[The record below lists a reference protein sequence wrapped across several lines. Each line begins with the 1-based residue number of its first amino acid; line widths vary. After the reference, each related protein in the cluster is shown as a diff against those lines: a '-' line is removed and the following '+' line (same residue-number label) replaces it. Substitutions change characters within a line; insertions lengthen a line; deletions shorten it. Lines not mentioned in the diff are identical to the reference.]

1 MNDFYVTLLSHSSTN
16 EFPNNTSN
24 HFKIRLP
31 HPIRLEGGGWNVGL
45 AAVSLPD
52 PINQLPDILKDDN
65 NILFQAHWLATDT
78 TVSPNTHRG
87 YYAIFQVRDLKK
99 EVDLDTLDGTSFI
112 DAMKTFF
119 NKKKVE
125 KSLRHGWKIGDADG
139 KNQTHPH
146 FICEG
151 NDFILHNV
159 DVKLTRYSGSYYP
172 SFHIKSQLAV
182 AMGWFV
188 NKGNNNFELGS
199 NLILEI
205 PEGSVPNPVNLRVPA
220 RRNSGIMG
228 PRPV

>member
-1 MNDFYVTLLSHSSTN
+1 M
-16 EFPNNTSN
+16 
-24 HFKIRLP
+24 
-31 HPIRLEGGGWNVGL
+31 GL
-45 AAVSLPD
+45 AAMSLPD
-52 PINQLPDILKDDN
+52 PINQLPNILKEDN

-87 YYAIFQVRDLKK
+87 YYAVFQVGDLKK

-112 DAMKTFF
+112 DAMKTFL
-119 NKKKVE
+119 NKKKKE
-125 KSLRHGWKIGDADG
+125 KSLRHGWKIADANG

-159 DVKLTRYSGSYYP
+159 DVKLTEYSNICYP
-172 SFHIKSQLAV
+172 SFHIKSKLAV

-199 NLILEI
+199 NLVLEI
-205 PEGSVPNPVNLRVPA
+205 PEGSILNPIDLPSPSKSKFWNYGTATGLIDLSMTCNWRFKNLNKAFERVVEVREPGHRLVA
-220 RRNSGIMG
+220 
-228 PRPV
+228 